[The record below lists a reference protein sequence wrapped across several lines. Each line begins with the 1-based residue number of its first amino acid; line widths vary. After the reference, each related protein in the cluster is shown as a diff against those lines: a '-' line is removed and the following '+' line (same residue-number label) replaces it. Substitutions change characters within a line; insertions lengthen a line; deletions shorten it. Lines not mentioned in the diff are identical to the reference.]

1 MCDSM
6 IAWINIT
13 VLGCSVLLFLYF
25 YVKSAGPAALE
36 KKIGKK
42 AYKKCTY
49 YRAVS
54 SVFMGIAV
62 INYSVYYFYPLSI
75 LPRRF
80 PWDWWVSALVAVIIA
95 VSGGYIWVK
104 GMRDAGEETMVVKK
118 EHTLYKGIYTKMR
131 HPQAVGEI
139 TYWWVIA
146 FLLHSPFLVLFSFVW
161 IPGFYLMCVAE
172 EKDLVI
178 RYGEKYLEYKKN
190 TGFIIP
196 KRKK

>member
-1 MCDSM
+1 M
-6 IAWINIT
+6 IAWINMI
-13 VLGCSVLLFLYF
+13 VLVCSALLFLYW
-25 YVKSAGPAALE
+25 YVKSASPAALE
-36 KKIGKK
+36 KKIGEK
-42 AYKKCTY
+42 AYKKCTQ

-54 SVFMGIAV
+54 SVFMGIAA
-62 INYSVYYFYPLSI
+62 INYVIYYFYPLSI
-75 LPRRF
+75 LPRTF
-80 PWDWWVSALVAVIIA
+80 PWSWWGSALAATIIA

-104 GMRDAGEETMVVKK
+104 GMKDAGEETMVVKK

-131 HPQAVGEI
+131 HPQATGEI

-161 IPGFYLMCVAE
+161 IPVFYLVCVAE

-178 RYGEKYLEYKKN
+178 RYGEKYLEYKEK

-196 KRKK
+196 KRRH